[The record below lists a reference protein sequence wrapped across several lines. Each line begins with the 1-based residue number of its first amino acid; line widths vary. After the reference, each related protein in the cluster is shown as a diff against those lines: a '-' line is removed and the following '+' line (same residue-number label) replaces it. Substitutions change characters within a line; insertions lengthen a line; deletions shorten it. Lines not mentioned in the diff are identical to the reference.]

1 MVRIRLKRHGRKA
14 KPFYRVVVID
24 KRARRQGKPLQELG
38 FYNPMNKELKLDKK
52 AAEEWMAKGA
62 VPTETALRLIKGAP
76 ESGELIVLET
86 AKKER
91 LSKKAKAKKEEE
103 ASAAAEAKKAAEEAK
118 KQAEEAPVAEETP
131 AEAASEEASDQDAT
145 KEEAPADA

>member
-1 MVRIRLKRHGRKA
+1 MVRIRLKRHGRKS

-103 ASAAAEAKKAAEEAK
+103 AASAAEAKQAAAEAK
-118 KQAEEAPVAEETP
+118 KQAEEAPPAAEEAPPIADEAP
-131 AEAASEEASDQDAT
+131 AAEEAD